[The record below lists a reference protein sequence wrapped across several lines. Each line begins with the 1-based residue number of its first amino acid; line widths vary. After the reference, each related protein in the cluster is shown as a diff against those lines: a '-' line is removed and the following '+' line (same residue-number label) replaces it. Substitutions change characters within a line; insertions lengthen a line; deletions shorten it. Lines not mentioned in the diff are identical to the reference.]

1 MKRLS
6 RAAALPLAL
15 VTLAAPARADIATVD
30 GHDIHYE
37 VHGELTPDP
46 VPVLML
52 HGGMMSF
59 EASYGAMLPALTE
72 THTVIGV
79 EQQGHGHTPLHDG
92 PLTAE
97 TMRRDTLG
105 VLDALSV
112 DRVHV
117 VGFSAGGMLALEL
130 AVNAPERVAS
140 VVAIST
146 ASQPSG
152 FMPGMIEMQKD
163 PNYQPSPDVLA
174 LMPSEA
180 DFADMAAEIAAKN
193 PGGAETVPQ
202 TMQKMTAFITSDW
215 GWPDDR
221 IAGIAVPV
229 LVVNGDTDF
238 ILPEHALHLFRTIP
252 GAQLAIL
259 PDTTHMTILEQP
271 ALLPMIEAFLDTPA
285 PAGN

>member
-1 MKRLS
+1 MPKHVF

-15 VTLAAPARADIATVD
+15 LAVAPVQADTASVD
-30 GHDIHYE
+30 GHDIYYE
-37 VHGELTPDP
+37 VHGEITPDTI
-46 VPVLML
+46 PVLML

-59 EASYGAMLPALTE
+59 ETSFGAMLPTLTE
-72 THTVIGV
+72 SHTVIGV
-79 EQQGHGHTPLHDG
+79 EQQGHGHTPLHDA

-112 DRVHV
+112 ERVHV

-130 AVNAPERVAS
+130 AVNAPDRVAS
-140 VVAIST
+140 VVAISA

-152 FMPGMIEMQKD
+152 FIPGMIEMQKD
-163 PNYQPSPDVLA
+163 PNYQPSPEVLA
-174 LMPSEA
+174 LMPDEE
-180 DFADMAAEIAAKN
+180 DFAQMAAEIAAKN

-202 TMQKMTAFITSDW
+202 TMQKLTAFITSDW

-221 IAGIAVPV
+221 IAGIAAPV

-238 ILPEHALHLFRTIP
+238 IRPEHALHLFRTLP
-252 GAQLAIL
+252 EAKLAIL
-259 PDTTHMTILEQP
+259 PDTTHLSILEQP
-271 ALLPMIEAFLDTPA
+271 ALLPMIETFLNA

>member
-1 MKRLS
+1 MIERFT

-15 VTLAAPARADIATVD
+15 VTLAAPAQADLASVD
-30 GHDIHYE
+30 GHDIYYE
-37 VHGELTPDP
+37 VHGDLTPDT

-59 EASYGAMLPALTE
+59 ETSYGAMLPALTE

-140 VVAIST
+140 VVAISA

-163 PNYQPSPDVLA
+163 PNYQPSPEVLA
-174 LMPSEA
+174 LMPSEE

-193 PGGAETVPQ
+193 PGGAATIPQ
-202 TMQKMTAFITSDW
+202 TMQKITAFITSDW

-221 IAGIAVPV
+221 IAAIAAPV

-238 ILPEHALHLFRTIP
+238 IEPEHALHLYRTIP
-252 GAQLAIL
+252 EAQLAIL
-259 PDTTHMTILEQP
+259 PGTTHLDILEQP
-271 ALLPMIEAFLDTPA
+271 ALLPMIEAFLQAPA
-285 PAGN
+285 PD